1 VKVVKVVKDF
11 SREGGLETRKNEEK
25 LGKSYA
31 EN

>member
-1 VKVVKVVKDF
+1 VKVVKDF
-11 SREGGLETRKNEEK
+11 PREGGLETGKNEEK